1 MSVRQRLTLT
11 LARRHAPA
19 ILTALGL
26 TGLLAGC
33 SLPPMPE
40 RTPSHAISAEASAQT
55 HLGQALAPLQQQHPN
70 LTGIYPLAD
79 AYAAFAARALLARA
93 AQSTLDVQYYIWR
106 NDTTGHLLLDELLR
120 AADRGVRVR
129 LLLDDGGTSGM
140 DALLAALDQ
149 HPQLE
154 VRLFNPFAQ
163 RTPKFLGYVTDFSR
177 TQRRMHNKG
186 FTVDGQAAIVGGRN
200 IGDEYFAA
208 SDGVLFADLDVVAV
222 GTVVHDIGREF
233 DRYWNSASAYP
244 ASSVL
249 PAMPESAVAKAHQSL
264 HTEATRPEAQAYV
277 NAVAHSAFSRDLLS
291 GKLALSWAPT
301 TLVSDDPDKV
311 LSKAAPK
318 DLMIAQ
324 LPPAIGQAQKQLDL
338 VSPYFVPTDAG
349 VQAFTALRQQGVRVR
364 ILTNSLEATDV
375 GAVHAGYE
383 KYRKPL
389 LEQGVELYEMRR
401 QLDLHPKALHGQPQE
416 KVAHEAALDAAPGAV
431 LETGDNKAERRQ
443 PPSPAA
449 IGSGSGSMVRGSSG
463 ASLHAKTFAV
473 DGERL
478 FVGSF
483 NFDPRSVMLNTE
495 QGLVIHHAGLTQL
508 VSGSLD
514 QYLPYLAYRVQ
525 LDEQQKLSWTAQDI
539 KPPHAQQ
546 VFSKEPGTS
555 WLQRTTIK
563 ILGWLPLEG
572 LL

>member
-1 MSVRQRLTLT
+1 MSVRQVLALT
-11 LARRHAPA
+11 LARLHAPTL
-19 ILTALGL
+19 LTALGL

-55 HLGQALAPLQQQHPN
+55 RLGQALAPLQQAHPN

-79 AYAAFAARALLARA
+79 AYAAYAARALLARA

-277 NAVAHSAFSRDLLS
+277 NAVTHSVFSRDLLS

-311 LSKAAPK
+311 LSKAASK

-324 LPPAIGQAQKQLDL
+324 LPQAIGHAQKQLDL

-349 VQAFTALRQQGVRVR
+349 VRAFAALRQQGVRVR

-401 QLDLHPKALHGQPQE
+401 QLDLHPKALHGEIQE
-416 KVAHEAALDAAPGAV
+416 QAADEATPDTIHETSSAK
-431 LETGDNKAERRQ
+431 TERRQ

-449 IGSGSGSMVRGSSG
+449 IGSGSGGMTSGSSG

-483 NFDPRSVMLNTE
+483 NFDPRSAMLNTE
-495 QGLVIHHAGLTQL
+495 QGLVIHHAGLTQQ
-508 VSGSLD
+508 VSSSLE

-525 LDEQQKLSWTAQDI
+525 LDEHQKLSWTTQDI

-546 VFSKEPGTS
+546 VFTKEPGTS
-555 WLQRTTIK
+555 WLKRTTVK